1 MTGRERAVKAN
12 ERKMKRESGKG
23 KWKQPHHFGGDL
35 QLSIQTHPRFAL
47 ICFHYFAFPSISFPF
62 FPCSFP
68 CISFHLLPLF
78 IHVHC
83 IFLSLFFSFPSN
95 SFHFL
100 NFPAVMC
107 SCSFIVLSLFVHFLS
122 LFFIPFH
129 ILPFLFNSFQLL
141 VFPFTFCNS
150 GSPNKF

>member
-1 MTGRERAVKAN
+1 MEAAPSLWRGLAIINTN
-12 ERKMKRESGKG
+12 PPS
-23 KWKQPHHFGGDL
+23 
-35 QLSIQTHPRFAL
+35 
-47 ICFHYFAFPSISFPF
+47 ICFD
-62 FPCSFP
+62 
-68 CISFHLLPLF
+68 LLPLF
-78 IHVHC
+78 CVSFHFLSFFSM
-83 IFLSLFFSFPSN
+83 FLSLHFLSSPTIIHSCSLHFPFLVFSFPSN

-141 VFPFTFCNS
+141 LFPFTFYNS

>member
-1 MTGRERAVKAN
+1 M
-12 ERKMKRESGKG
+12 
-23 KWKQPHHFGGDL
+23 

-47 ICFHYFAFPSISFPF
+47 ICFHYFAFPSIFFPF

-107 SCSFIVLSLFVHFLS
+107 SCSFIVLSLFFHFLS
-122 LFFIPFH
+122 LFFHYLSYPSISFQFLSVACISFH
-129 ILPFLFNSFQLL
+129 ILQFRISKQILRQWTLHLQP
-141 VFPFTFCNS
+141 
-150 GSPNKF
+150 GGGRG